1 MTMQDPVSDMFTRVR
16 NAQMVNKLSV
26 DMPSSKFKVA
36 IASILKEEG
45 FITDFSSSD
54 DNKKPNLHI
63 DLKYFEGRGVI
74 DSIKRV
80 SRPGLRIYKS
90 ASELPQVKG
99 GLGVAIVSTSRG
111 LMSDKKARSQGLG
124 GEIICYVS

>member
-26 DMPSSKFKVA
+26 DMPSSKLKVA

-45 FITDFSSSD
+45 FITDFTSSD
-54 DNKKPNLHI
+54 DKKPNLHI

-99 GLGVAIVSTSRG
+99 GLGVAIVSTSKG
-111 LMSDKKARSQGLG
+111 LMSDKKARSEGLG